1 MLLELREWPSSMPP
15 GTVPVAVELAV
26 APTWL
31 APLLLLHCELL
42 LLVDAVARWADSDGS
57 VAWDVVE
64 SSMDDGGSED
74 SEMPESVTGKDSS
87 RSIDC

>member
-1 MLLELREWPSSMPP
+1 MPP
-15 GTVPVAVELAV
+15 GTVPVAVELA

-42 LLVDAVARWADSDGS
+42 LLVVASANDGS
-57 VAWDVVE
+57 VACDVVE

-74 SEMPESVTGKDSS
+74 SEIPESVTGKDIS